1 MASNVE
7 VWHRLPCVHDDRHC
21 SPAAA
26 ICLCLPRLSTCSTHK
41 VGACRGL
48 YGCNMTLSSS
58 VMAHSTSND
67 FLPSVTVTRRYDGI
81 RRTEYLDEQQE
92 TEWKGERLGNSL
104 GLPFL

>member
-1 MASNVE
+1 
-7 VWHRLPCVHDDRHC
+7 
-21 SPAAA
+21 
-26 ICLCLPRLSTCSTHK
+26 
-41 VGACRGL
+41 
-48 YGCNMTLSSS
+48 
-58 VMAHSTSND
+58 MAHSTSND